1 MVLNSYDWTDM
12 PANSPGDV
20 CQAFWFAP
28 EGGVDYSGSI
38 TLEVGRQRL

>member
-28 EGGVDYSGSI
+28 EVAWI
-38 TLEVGRQRL
+38 TPDLSPWRFGRQRL